1 MIRRLAV
8 LAALCAVCAA
18 PLAASAATV
27 APPSIERHDGA
38 TIITQPD
45 TTMPL
50 VNVTVVVRAGLDRQT
65 LAQNG
70 LAALTAQSMLRIPVD
85 GVALEDAI
93 AAHGGSVHIGVDPSD
108 VRYSFESL
116 SADAPTVVSM
126 VRRAFDTPQFT
137 AAVVR
142 DARGILI
149 RKIDQN
155 QQAALQVGMEML
167 RRSASG
173 NANIGLPSFG
183 IPASLAQFGPDDVRA
198 FYAKTYRRGG
208 AYVSAVGRTDALPAG
223 SLAAIAQTLAAGST
237 SAVSEKI
244 PTLQGSS
251 HQLVTH
257 RDVSS
262 PWLVARY
269 EAPPSDSKDFGPMLV
284 LSAFMQRTLADIAQ
298 VPGVVSET
306 FASRAVGTMYSF
318 DREPPSLTLYVNG
331 GVANPNRAFATA
343 LSVASVLAAT
353 KLQGSIDQFK
363 SMAAGDFSS
372 GATSL
377 ESRAWLAVIFTEN
390 GMSGDYLN
398 RTMQAI
404 STTTSADLQRVA
416 RRYLG
421 NPTIALVLPR
431 EQH

>member
-8 LAALCAVCAA
+8 LAAFVAGVVPA
-18 PLAASAATV
+18 V
-27 APPSIERHDGA
+27 APAAVPAPIVERQDGA
-38 TIITQPD
+38 TIITQLD
-45 TTMPL
+45 DAVPL
-50 VNVTVVVRAGLDRQT
+50 VNVTIVVRAGLDRQT
-65 LAQNG
+65 LSQNG
-70 LAALTAQSMLRIPVD
+70 LAALTAQSVLRLPVN

-93 AAHGGSVHIGVDPSD
+93 AAHGGSVRIGIDPSD
-108 VRYSFESL
+108 VRFSFEAL
-116 SADAPTVVSM
+116 AADAPTVIGM
-126 VRRAFDTPQFT
+126 VRQSFASPDFTP
-137 AAVVR
+137 AVVR

-173 NANIGLPSFG
+173 NANVGMPAYG
-183 IPASLAQFGPDDVRA
+183 IPASLAQIGPDDVHA
-198 FYAKTYRRGG
+198 FYAKNYRRGG
-208 AYVSAVGRTDALPAG
+208 AFVSAVGRTDALPSG
-223 SLAAIAQTLAAGST
+223 SLAALAQTLPAGST
-237 SAVSEKI
+237 VAVKEKI
-244 PTLQGSS
+244 PTLSGSS

-262 PWLVARY
+262 PWLIAQY
-269 EAPPSDSKDFGPMLV
+269 AAPAAESRDFGPMLV

-306 FASRAVGTMYSF
+306 FASRAVGTMYQF
-318 DREPPSLTLYVNG
+318 DREPPALTLYVNG

-377 ESRAWLAVIFTEN
+377 EARAWLAVIFAQN
-390 GMSGDYLN
+390 GMSADYLN

-404 STTTSADLQRVA
+404 STTTAADLQRVA
-416 RRYLG
+416 RQYLG

-431 EQH
+431 EQR

>member
-8 LAALCAVCAA
+8 LAALAAGVVPAAA
-18 PLAASAATV
+18 PAAV
-27 APPSIERHDGA
+27 PAPIVERQDGA
-38 TIITQPD
+38 TIITQLDD
-45 TTMPL
+45 TVPL

-70 LAALTAQSMLRIPVD
+70 LAALTAQSVLRLPVN

-93 AAHGGSVHIGVDPSD
+93 AAHGGSVRIGIDPSD
-108 VRYSFESL
+108 VRFSFEAL
-116 SADAPTVVSM
+116 AADAPAVIGM
-126 VRRAFDTPQFT
+126 VRQSFASPDFTP
-137 AAVVR
+137 AVVR

-155 QQAALQVGMEML
+155 QQAALEVGMEML

-173 NANIGLPSFG
+173 NANVGMPAYG
-183 IPASLAQFGPDDVRA
+183 IPASLAQIGPDDVRA
-198 FYAKTYRRGG
+198 FYAKNYRRGG
-208 AYVSAVGRTDALPAG
+208 AFVSAVGRTDALASG
-223 SLAAIAQTLAAGST
+223 SLAALAQTLPAGST
-237 SAVSEKI
+237 VAVKEKI
-244 PTLQGSS
+244 PTLSGSS
-251 HQLVTH
+251 RQLVTH

-262 PWLVARY
+262 PWLIAQY
-269 EAPPSDSKDFGPMLV
+269 AAPAAESRDFGPMLV

-306 FASRAVGTMYSF
+306 FASRAVGTMYQF
-318 DREPPSLTLYVNG
+318 DREPPALTLYVNG

-363 SMAAGDFSS
+363 SMAEGDFSS

-377 ESRAWLAVIFTEN
+377 ESRAWLAVIFAQN
-390 GMSGDYLN
+390 GMSADYLN

-404 STTTSADLQRVA
+404 STTTAADLQRVA
-416 RRYLG
+416 RQYLG

-431 EQH
+431 EQR

>member
-1 MIRRLAV
+1 MIRRFAALAV
-8 LAALCAVCAA
+8 ALAAFTPVAVPAA
-18 PLAASAATV
+18 AVP
-27 APPSIERHDGA
+27 APVVERQDGA
-38 TIITQPD
+38 TIITQLD
-45 TTMPL
+45 SAVPL

-70 LAALTAQSMLRIPVD
+70 IAALTAQSVLRTPVN

-93 AAHGGSVHIGVDPSD
+93 AAHGGSVHVGVDPND
-108 VRYSFESL
+108 VRFSFEAL
-116 SADAPTVVSM
+116 AVDAPAVMTM
-126 VRRAFDTPQFT
+126 VRQAFASPAFTP
-137 AAVVR
+137 AVVR
-142 DARGILI
+142 DARAILV

-173 NANIGLPSFG
+173 SANLGMPPFG
-183 IPASLAQFGPDDVRA
+183 IPASLAQLGPDDVQA
-198 FYAKTYRRGG
+198 FFAKNYRRGG
-208 AYVSAVGRTDALPAG
+208 AYVSAVGRTDALPSG
-223 SLAAIAQTLAAGST
+223 SLDALAQALPAGT
-237 SAVSEKI
+237 TTPIKEKI
-244 PTLQGSS
+244 PSLSGAS

-262 PWLVARY
+262 PWLIAQY
-269 EAPPSDSKDFGPMLV
+269 AAPAADSKDFGPMLV

-306 FASRAVGTMYSF
+306 FASRAVGTLYQF

-377 ESRAWLAVIFTEN
+377 ESRAWLAVIFAQN
-390 GMSGDYLN
+390 GMSADYLN

-431 EQH
+431 EQR

>member
-8 LAALCAVCAA
+8 LAALAAGVVPAAA
-18 PLAASAATV
+18 PAAV
-27 APPSIERHDGA
+27 PAPIVERQDGA
-38 TIITQPD
+38 TIITQLDD
-45 TTMPL
+45 TVPL

-70 LAALTAQSMLRIPVD
+70 LAALTAQSVLRLPVN

-93 AAHGGSVHIGVDPSD
+93 AAHGGSVRIGIDPSD
-108 VRYSFESL
+108 VRFSFEAL
-116 SADAPTVVSM
+116 AADAPAVIGM
-126 VRRAFDTPQFT
+126 VRQSFASPDFTP
-137 AAVVR
+137 AVVR

-155 QQAALQVGMEML
+155 QQAALEVGMEML

-173 NANIGLPSFG
+173 NANVGMPAYG
-183 IPASLAQFGPDDVRA
+183 IPASLAQIGPDDVRA
-198 FYAKTYRRGG
+198 FYAKNYRRGG
-208 AYVSAVGRTDALPAG
+208 AFVSAVGRTDALASG
-223 SLAAIAQTLAAGST
+223 SLAALAQTLPAGST
-237 SAVSEKI
+237 VAVKEKI
-244 PTLQGSS
+244 PTLSGSS
-251 HQLVTH
+251 RQLVTH

-262 PWLVARY
+262 PWLIAQY
-269 EAPPSDSKDFGPMLV
+269 AAPAAESRDFGPMLV

-306 FASRAVGTMYSF
+306 FASRAVGTMYQF
-318 DREPPSLTLYVNG
+318 DREPPALTLYVNG

-363 SMAAGDFSS
+363 SMAEGDFSS

-377 ESRAWLAVIFTEN
+377 ESRAWLAVIFAQN
-390 GMSGDYLN
+390 GMSADYLN
-398 RTMQAI
+398 RTMEAI
-404 STTTSADLQRVA
+404 STTTAADLQRVA
-416 RRYLG
+416 RQYLG

-431 EQH
+431 EQR